1 MSKLYYTELGHSMP
15 NLAEELT
22 TFRRARKVLSL
33 PATSRPA
40 RVYFVA
46 RAHDGAGPPLRVSVN
61 GVEIAPVEPQL
72 AWHTW
77 YEIVVD
83 SGLLRVGENTF
94 EFWTDSTA
102 MASWALGLEAGHA
115 EPRSFVS
122 DDGGRSWRNHRM
134 AYLNVVRAEYVV
146 RVRLE
151 EGDDPAPPPMVFND
165 LDDPRMESLRK
176 VMPAA
181 SLDGRLPQ
189 VERLRTI
196 SSWLAA
202 EWEHTAAGPELGV
215 VNTPWDPETVLAW
228 APVQRGHNG
237 LRPVAN
243 CIFYGVAFANA
254 AQSIGIPAR
263 CAVFAGKPGKADGHF
278 TAEYWSDEHEK
289 WCMVDPNFD
298 DFFIRGGVPL
308 SVGELQELGPDLDA
322 VTVRGVGADRQRE
335 NPRVYRWFE
344 GHERRA
350 RSLEFRAVW
359 YRADQLT
366 RPEFSPPA
374 HGGGGAYTEAGI
386 VWERKDKDVWG
397 MFPLFG
403 QPEYFDAPPSRQE

>member
-1 MSKLYYTELGHSMP
+1 MSKLYYTESGHSMP
-15 NLAEELT
+15 NLAEEVT
-22 TFRRARKVLSL
+22 TFRRARKMLSL

-40 RVYFVA
+40 RLYFLA
-46 RAHDGAGPPLRVSVN
+46 RAHDAAGPPLRVSVN
-61 GVEIAPVEPQL
+61 GVEIAPVKPQL

-77 YEIVVD
+77 YEIEVD
-83 SGLLRVGENTF
+83 RRLLRVGENTF

-115 EPRSFVS
+115 EPKSFVS

-151 EGDDPAPPPMVFND
+151 EGDDPEPPPMVFND

-176 VMPAA
+176 AMPPA

-189 VERLRTI
+189 VERLRAI
-196 SSWLAA
+196 SSWLAS

-254 AQSIGIPAR
+254 AQAIGIPSR
-263 CAVFAGKPGKADGHF
+263 CAIFAGKPGKADGHF

-298 DFFIRGGVPL
+298 DFFLRGEVPL
-308 SVGELQELGPDLDA
+308 SVGELQKLGSDLDA
-322 VTVRGVGADRQRE
+322 VTVRGS
-335 NPRVYRWFE
+335 
-344 GHERRA
+344 A
-350 RSLEFRAVW
+350 RSGRG
-359 YRADQLT
+359 RI
-366 RPEFSPPA
+366 PA
-374 HGGGGAYTEAGI
+374 YIVGSMATSGARGRWSSGPYGTARI
-386 VWERKDKDVWG
+386 
-397 MFPLFG
+397 
-403 QPEYFDAPPSRQE
+403 S